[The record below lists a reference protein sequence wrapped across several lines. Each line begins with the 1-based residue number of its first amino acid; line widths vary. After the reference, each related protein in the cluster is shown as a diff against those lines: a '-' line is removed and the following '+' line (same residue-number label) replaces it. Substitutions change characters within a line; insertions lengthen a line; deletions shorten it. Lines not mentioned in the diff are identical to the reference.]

1 MQILFPNPNG
11 LKHDEEPALVNPLV
25 LAYLGD
31 TLYDLYVR
39 TRLVCATHAQAGRL
53 HKQAIHYVKAAG
65 QARAL
70 LYLMDQLSEKELSI
84 VKRGRNAKSPTVP
97 KNSTITDYRHATAFE
112 ALLGYLYLAGE
123 TERAEELMGM
133 AFEFMAKE
141 DQYAP
146 GQAQRKTFESHG
158 RPR

>member
-11 LKHDEEPALVNPLV
+11 IKHDEDPALVNPLV

-39 TRLVCATHAQAGRL
+39 TQLVCATHAQAGRL
-53 HKQAIHYVKAAG
+53 HKQAIGYVKAAG

-70 LYLMDQLSEKELSI
+70 LFLMDQLTEKEIAI

-97 KNSTITDYRHATAFE
+97 KNSTVTDYRHATAFE

-123 TERAEELMGM
+123 TQRAEELMGK
-133 AFEFMAKE
+133 AFEFTTKE
-141 DQYAP
+141 DHHAP
-146 GQAQRKTFESHG
+146 GHA
-158 RPR
+158 

>member
-1 MQILFPNPNG
+1 MQILFPNPDG
-11 LKHDEEPALVNPLV
+11 IKHDEDPALVNPLV

-39 TRLVCATHAQAGRL
+39 TQLVCATHAQAGRL

-70 LYLMDQLSEKELSI
+70 LFLMDQLTEKEAAI
-84 VKRGRNAKSPTVP
+84 VRRGRNAKSPTVP
-97 KNSTITDYRHATAFE
+97 KNSTVTDYRHATAFE

-123 TERAEELMGM
+123 TQRAEELMGK
-133 AFEFMAKE
+133 AFEFTAKE
-141 DQYAP
+141 DQHAP
-146 GQAQRKTFESHG
+146 GHA
-158 RPR
+158 